1 MTDPRIDSNFKLQL
15 IFVGIHFVY
24 FVIYNSKYSSLNHR
38 LTGIRKLETAG
49 VANQESIDISRNSV
63 QLKIS
68 KLKKWCYLPVLFIA
82 GVHLVSLLARRSS
95 HKFVQLIVDNKVITQ
110 RINSFSAT
118 PYWTFG
124 YITLAS
130 FLLILAANYIKG
142 AQIIDPNRRFGRYSS
157 WRW

>member
-1 MTDPRIDSNFKLQL
+1 MIDPRIDSNFRLQL
-15 IFVGIHFVY
+15 IFVGLHLAY

-38 LTGIRKLETAG
+38 LSGIQKMDSAG
-49 VANQESIDISRNSV
+49 VIDQARIDLSRKSV
-63 QLKIS
+63 LTKIS
-68 KLKKWCYLPVLFIA
+68 KLKKWSYMPVLLIA
-82 GVHLVSLLARRSS
+82 GVHIASLLARRSS

-110 RINSFSAT
+110 RINSFSDT
-118 PYWTFG
+118 SYWTFG

-142 AQIIDPNRRFGRYSS
+142 AQIIDPNRRFGRYSL